1 MKSFLRE
8 MEEKF
13 MELEDYCDSCNQ
25 VKSQCVC
32 DESELDEIS
41 TTGGVA
47 GYNTPN
53 AFSKKGADDDT
64 VEALGMKR
72 VKIKESVNT
81 PASFRWKD
89 TGYQKPESPE
99 ETSQDKF
106 PFSNDM
112 EKWPNKDQ
120 EYPVKFTNQ
129 PYGTANITDKSS
141 KVYEMMDQK
150 YEQLIESYR
159 RFATEDK
166 HLSPEKKVKNT
177 IKELAKKLQEIE
189 TLVNYNT
196 KLKTESG
203 VAASSYGSSTQ
214 TALTK
219 ISEKLIKISE
229 RVRALG
235 E

>member
-1 MKSFLRE
+1 MRSFLRE

-13 MELEDYCDSCNQ
+13 IEIESDELEDADVTEQNVTSA
-25 VKSQCVC
+25 
-32 DESELDEIS
+32 I
-41 TTGGVA
+41 A
-47 GYNTPN
+47 GYNTPG
-53 AFSKKGADDDT
+53 AFLTPAQYEKK
-64 VEALGMKR
+64 KK
-72 VKIKESVNT
+72 KIKYESVNT
-81 PASFRWKD
+81 PPTFRWKD
-89 TGYQKPESPE
+89 DVHQTPESSE

-106 PFSNDM
+106 PFSADM
-112 EKWPNKDQ
+112 DKWPNKDQ

-129 PYGTANITDKSS
+129 PYGTANIPDKSS
-141 KVYEMMDQK
+141 KVYEMMDRK
-150 YEQLIESYR
+150 YEELIESYR

-166 HLSPEKKVKNT
+166 HLSPERKVKNT

-196 KLKTESG
+196 RLKTESG
-203 VAASSYGSSTQ
+203 VSASTYGSSTQ
-214 TALTK
+214 KALTK